1 MLPTL
6 NRHLVILLK
15 NHAYL
20 VAYDRMSEAQQTDII
35 RQMKTLEE
43 LTVREQEVL
52 QHILSGKS
60 NREIAA
66 TLFISENTVKT
77 HTRNIFSKYD
87 VGSRAEL
94 ISTLLKNQST

>member
-60 NREIAA
+60 NREIVA
-66 TLFISENTVKT
+66 TLFISENTVKIMPET
-77 HTRNIFSKYD
+77 FFQNMMSAAVRS
-87 VGSRAEL
+87 
-94 ISTLLKNQST
+94 